1 MNTTFAHRSGQ
12 DAYQRCPRRWF
23 YAYAFNGIGLTKVR
37 QNIPMTRGIYVHEG
51 LAHILR
57 GESIDQAI
65 KLTLAAFDEECVKR
79 GLEVG
84 NGEDMPYVM
93 AEQRALIEGML
104 YGWWKKRYPELI
116 EKFIV
121 LEVEKE
127 EVWHYQFDEENELQW
142 LAKADALLLE
152 KDTGDLFI
160 QSFKT
165 TADWDSRKD
174 ASGNHD
180 IQGLSELFAVEQRLR
195 HWWTDMAPVTGDPIH
210 HCDGPM
216 LEWLSKQASPPKIQG
231 IRMEHLLCGPRKE
244 AKRGSGAK
252 VQYCPLIR
260 GYKKDG
266 ITPSL
271 DEYAWR
277 YSYTDSD
284 GSERRLGKGWTPFN
298 AWETNGGVRAWIDM
312 LDRGRM
318 VQPEI
323 GDALDM
329 QFVYPLPYYRQDG
342 DVESWKRQMLA
353 GERRKM
359 EAFREI
365 QHGTVDAWVGPL
377 EATTEWLDVNF
388 PQHRHS
394 CDYPSSCEML
404 EICHSPGYADD
415 PIGSGAYT
423 YREGHHD
430 AEIAKLV
437 QIKAAM

>member
-1 MNTTFAHRSGQ
+1 MTNTWFAHRSGQ
-12 DAYQRCPRRWF
+12 SCYQRCPRSWF
-23 YAYAFNGIGLTKVR
+23 YAYSFNGIGLTKTR
-37 QNIPMTRGIYVHEG
+37 QAIPLARGIFVHEG

-57 GESIDQAI
+57 GETIDNSI
-65 KLTLAAFDEECVKR
+65 KLALASFDAECLKR

-84 NGEDMPYVM
+84 AGEDLPYVM

-116 EKFIV
+116 EKYVI

-127 EVWHYQFDEENELQW
+127 EVWRYQFDQYNELQW

-195 HWWTDMAPVTGDPIH
+195 EEWQAIRQIRENGDVPKDAP
-210 HCDGPM
+210 
-216 LEWLSKQASPPKIQG
+216 EWLESMTTAPKIQG

-244 AKRGSGAK
+244 SKRGSGLK

-271 DEYAWR
+271 DEFAWR
-277 YSYTDSD
+277 YSYQDSD

-312 LDRGRM
+312 MDRGM

-342 DVESWKRQMLA
+342 DVESWKRQMIA

-365 QHGTVDAWVGPL
+365 LPGDAEYV
-377 EATTEWLDVNF
+377 EEWLDVNF
-388 PQHRHS
+388 PQHRHN
-394 CDYPSSCEML
+394 CDYPSECSFVDVCF
-404 EICHSPGYADD
+404 SPGYADD
-415 PIGSGAYT
+415 PVKTGAYT

-430 AEIAKLV
+430 AEKAALKNVLV
-437 QIKAAM
+437 QINNLK